1 MQQFV
6 SYVDL
11 ILIYIIFGV
20 SINLALGYAGILQA
34 SPAAFGAF
42 GGYAVVYLTSNDHMS
57 FPLALLIGVAA
68 ACLVGFVVGLP
79 VLRLDGFWVLLL
91 TLSVG
96 LVIGELL
103 EGLNVFGGDNGVIS
117 SVNLYFFGEGLN
129 EPTEA
134 LPFIAVITVIV
145 FALGWRLGESPY
157 GRVLRGLR
165 ADQLAVYSLGKN
177 VVSYKLAIF
186 TITCALAG
194 LAGGLLSMLTQVA
207 NPGQFN
213 LDASVEVIA
222 VIIIG
227 GVGNLVGTVVGATIV
242 VLLTPFFQ
250 EVIHFSPEVSANVQL
265 IAYGLV
271 LTLVVLF
278 RPKGAIPEGVS
289 LLRGIRRLAGWPAR
303 MRSGPIQ
310 PAAASAAAASAVA
323 APERNGHRRLDVAT
337 VHDPVRRA
345 ADPAS
350 IILDVRDVSKAFGGV
365 RAVNGLSMQLQ
376 RSAITA
382 LVGPNGAGKT
392 TVFNLLTGAL
402 PLDAGQ
408 VFLKGNDITGLRP
421 DQVAHLGMVRS
432 FQDVRVFAGMSVL
445 DNVLLGIPRQAG
457 EHLIPLFFRPRQ
469 TSASEKAAREQ
480 ALHWLDFV
488 GLADIPDVRV
498 DTIGF
503 GQQKLVTLAR
513 VLATNAE
520 ILLLDEPASGID
532 YQRLDDMLEL
542 ISEVRDEGRTVCIVE
557 HNLDV
562 VSRLADHVYFMELGA
577 VTAEGSFTELTSNP
591 RLAEAYFG
599 AA

>member
-103 EGLNVFGGDNGVIS
+103 EGLNAFGGDNGVIS

-134 LPFIAVITVIV
+134 LPFIAVITVVV
-145 FALGWRLGESPY
+145 FAIGWRLGESPY

-177 VVSYKLAIF
+177 VVSYKIAIF

-289 LLRGIRRLAGWPAR
+289 LLPGLRRLAGWPAR
-303 MRSGPIQ
+303 MRSGQIQ
-310 PAAASAAAASAVA
+310 PAAAGAVA
-323 APERNGHRRLDVAT
+323 APERAVRRRLEVAT
-337 VHDPVRRA
+337 IGDPVRRA

-350 IILDVRDVSKAFGGV
+350 MILDVRDVSKAFGGV

-376 RSAITA
+376 RSGITA

-432 FQDVRVFAGMSVL
+432 FQDVRVFAGMTVL
-445 DNVLLGIPRQAG
+445 DNVLLGIPSQAG
-457 EHLIPLFFRPRQ
+457 EHLVPLFFRPRQ
-469 TSASEKAAREQ
+469 TSAGEKAARAQ

-488 GLADIPDVRV
+488 GLADVAGVRV

>member
-1 MQQFV
+1 MQEFV
-6 SYVDL
+6 SYIDL
-11 ILIYIIFGV
+11 ILIFIIFGV

-42 GGYAVVYLTSNDHMS
+42 GGYAVIYLTSNDHMS

-68 ACLVGFVVGLP
+68 ACLVGLVVGLP

-103 EGLNVFGGDNGVIS
+103 EGLNAFGGDNGVIS
-117 SVNLYFFGEGLN
+117 SVNLYFFGEPLN
-129 EPTEA
+129 EPTQA
-134 LPFIAVITVIV
+134 LPFIAVITVLV
-145 FALGWRLGESPY
+145 FAIGWRLGESPY

-177 VVSYKLAIF
+177 VVSYKIAIF

-250 EVIHFSPEVSANVQL
+250 QVIHFSPEVSANVQL

-289 LLRGIRRLAGWPAR
+289 LLRGLRRLAGWPAR
-303 MRSGPIQ
+303 MRSGQVQ
-310 PAAASAAAASAVA
+310 PAAARAVA
-323 APERNGHRRLDVAT
+323 APERSAHRRLGVAT
-337 VHDPVRRA
+337 IGDPVRRA

-350 IILDVRDVSKAFGGV
+350 MILDVRDVSKAFGGV

-432 FQDVRVFAGMSVL
+432 FQDVRVFAGMTVL
-445 DNVLLGIPRQAG
+445 DNVLLGIPGQAG
-457 EHLIPLFFRPRQ
+457 EHLAPLFFRPRQ
-469 TSASEKAAREQ
+469 TSASEKAARAQ

-488 GLADIPDVRV
+488 GLADVADVRV